1 MNACLYISIVFVI
14 LIMTIVLE
22 IENYYEKY
30 SIVKMNKYNL
40 RNMYF
45 ETSYS
50 RIMENADKQL
60 AESGSFTIMCVP
72 LKNNNCEKYNGNKEW
87 VGKQY
92 KTNIQ
97 MQHFRNRII
106 NNLQSRL
113 PNSTITKSYKDC
125 CDYYTIYF

>member
-1 MNACLYISIVFVI
+1 MNACLYISIVCII
-14 LIMTIVLE
+14 LIMTIVVE

-30 SIVKMNKYNL
+30 GIIKMNKYNL

-60 AESGSFTIMCVP
+60 AASSSFTIMCVP
-72 LKNNNCEKYNGNKEW
+72 LKNNNCEKYNGYQKW
-87 VGKQY
+87 AGKQY

-106 NNLQSRL
+106 NKLQSRL
-113 PNSTITKSYKDC
+113 PNSTITKSYKNC
-125 CDYYTIYF
+125 CNYYSIYF